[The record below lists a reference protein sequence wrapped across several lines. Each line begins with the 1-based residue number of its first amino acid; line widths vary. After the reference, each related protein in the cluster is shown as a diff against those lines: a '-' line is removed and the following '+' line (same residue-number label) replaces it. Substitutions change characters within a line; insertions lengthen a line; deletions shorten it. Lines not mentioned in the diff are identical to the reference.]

1 MQPELEIQP
10 LRLSDVKVLKTRK
23 RVDSR
28 GIFSEVYSRRT
39 FAEAGLSFDFVQDNQ
54 SVSTALGT
62 IRGLHYQRAPW
73 AQDKLIRVLRGRIF
87 DVAVDL
93 RRASPTFMEWVS
105 FELSAEAGNQILIP
119 AGFAHGFCTL
129 EPDTHVFYK
138 VSNFY
143 APSHDHGIRWNDPE
157 IAIDWPVNEDNAVLS
172 DRDATLPLIRDVE
185 HWF

>member
-10 LRLSDVKVLKTRK
+10 LRLSGVKVLRTRQRK
-23 RVDSR
+23 DNR
-28 GIFSEVYSRRT
+28 GMFSEVYSRRT

-54 SVSTALGT
+54 SVSAVAGT
-62 IRGLHYQRAPW
+62 VRGLHYQTKPW
-73 AQDKLIRVLRGRIF
+73 AQDKLIRVVRGRIY

-93 RRASPTFMEWVS
+93 RRSSPTFKQWVS
-105 FELSAEAGNQILIP
+105 FELSADDGNQILIP

-143 APSHDHGIRWNDPE
+143 APSHDSGIRWNDPDL
-157 IAIDWPVNEDNAVLS
+157 AIDWPVQEGAAVLS
-172 DRDATLPLIRDVE
+172 DRDAKLPFIREVKS
-185 HWF
+185 WF